1 MGKTELT
8 IEQRILAAKNEERH
22 TLIEYIK
29 QMQEMHKDNKSVVTT
44 LDFLTD
50 LVRNRMKEKND

>member
-1 MGKTELT
+1 MEKTELT
-8 IEQRILAAKNEERH
+8 TEEKVLAARNEERN

-29 QMQEMHKDNKSVVTT
+29 QMQEMHKENKSVVTT

-50 LVRNRMKEKND
+50 LVRNRMKGEE